1 MAKYRFVAVNAEG
14 EELSGS
20 VHAESEAEV
29 EARLA
34 SQGMTAS
41 MITLAQEADPSPPA
55 APPVPPAVAPA
66 VPASPPPHVP
76 PAAAGTSG
84 LAIAS
89 LVCSLMC
96 ISLVGVILGHLAMG
110 EIRRSGNQLAGSG
123 MATWG
128 LWLGYLGLV
137 GGLIYVIVVLALIMA
152 PSV

>member
-55 APPVPPAVAPA
+55 AVGRRSPRR
-66 VPASPPPHVP
+66 PPPRQGTP
-76 PAAAGTSG
+76 P
-84 LAIAS
+84 
-89 LVCSLMC
+89 
-96 ISLVGVILGHLAMG
+96 
-110 EIRRSGNQLAGSG
+110 RRQ
-123 MATWG
+123 
-128 LWLGYLGLV
+128 
-137 GGLIYVIVVLALIMA
+137 
-152 PSV
+152 PKRP